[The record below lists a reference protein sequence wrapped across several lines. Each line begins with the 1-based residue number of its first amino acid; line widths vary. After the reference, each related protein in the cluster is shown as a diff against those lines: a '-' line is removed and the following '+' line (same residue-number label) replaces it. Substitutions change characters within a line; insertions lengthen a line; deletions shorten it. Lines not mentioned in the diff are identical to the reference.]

1 MKRVLGNGPIPAR
14 IMVIGEAPGPEEEFQ
29 GRAFIGTSGQLLRGM
44 LKDAGIDPAEC
55 YFTNVYP
62 RLPPVDRWG
71 QRNTALLFE
80 GTEKSQKM
88 SLKAWANPKPE
99 LITAIQELRD
109 EVRRVNPI
117 IILAAGGLALWA
129 ITGKIGIAKWRGSEL
144 ITNAEWGDRRLVP
157 TYNPAYVQR
166 VWSEKVAVSAD
177 LRRLALGSRGAWD
190 TPGWEFGVAPN
201 FTDAMAWL
209 DAAAAFPIWSV
220 DIETRNWQIACFGIA
235 TSDKAAFCIPFMSV
249 DKSDGCYWTFDE
261 EILIRRRLRELLMD
275 PRREIIGQNF
285 DYDAQYILA
294 RLGVLPPVKW
304 DTMIMHHQLYIELA
318 KSLDFMASLYCRQY
332 VYWKDDGKTFDPR
345 KDPEVQHWRYN
356 CEDAAR
362 TYEIAMVL
370 KQHLIDS
377 GQLALYEHRVGEVLP
392 LLLKM
397 MLRGVAVDPVK
408 KAEFHNDLLAF
419 EAEMLRGLEAVLGHP
434 VKPNSPKQISTL
446 FYTDF
451 GLAPIKDRR
460 TGAVTVK
467 DDALEVIAKRQPL
480 LRGVVERIA
489 AYRSARVLRSNVAD
503 MLLDSDGRAR
513 TYFKITGTDTFRLSS
528 SENVF
533 NTGGNFQNI
542 TTGYHRKDDLEE
554 PPRFQAPNMRKMFVT
569 DGPEWE
575 FADVDLDRAD
585 LVIVVW
591 EADDREL
598 KQMIR
603 EGEDVHKHNA
613 ALLFKKPATRVSK
626 AERQFAKVFCH
637 GTNYLGQPRTMAAHC
652 SITVAEAEQHQR
664 LWFSA
669 HPGIQAWHRREEIQL
684 KSRRKITNVFGY
696 QRMIFDRPDGA
707 LGRILAWKPQSCVS
721 HIINAGLVRLDQRV
735 PEAQVLLQV
744 HDSGGFQYRRDA
756 RDKVLR
762 MARECFSIPLP
773 YPDPVTLGV
782 GLQISPYSW
791 GDVKEPDRGSEAW
804 LAWHGAVASAA

>member
-1 MKRVLGNGPIPAR
+1 MKRVFGHGPSPAR

-44 LKDAGIDPAEC
+44 LQDAGIDPTDC
-55 YFTNVYP
+55 YFTNVYQW
-62 RLPPVDRWG
+62 LPPTDRWG

-88 SLKAWANPKPE
+88 SPKAWTNPKPE

-109 EVRRVNPI
+109 EVSKVRPT

-129 ITGKIGIAKWRGSEL
+129 ITGKIGIGKWRGSEL
-144 ITNAEWGDRRLVP
+144 TTDQSWGNCRLVP

-166 VWSEKVAVSAD
+166 VWSEKVAVSSD
-177 LRRLALGSRGAWD
+177 LARLSKGSTQAWTD
-190 TPGWEFGVAPN
+190 PDWEFGVGPS
-201 FTDAMAWL
+201 FQDTIAWL
-209 DAAAAFPIWSV
+209 DVADKFLVWSV
-220 DIETRNWQIACFGIA
+220 DIETRNWQIACLGIA
-235 TSDKAAFCIPFMSV
+235 TSDREAFCIPFMSV

-261 EILIRRRLRELLMD
+261 ELLIRRRLRELLMA
-275 PRREIIGQNF
+275 PGREIIGQNF

-304 DTMIMHHQLYIELA
+304 DTMIMHHQLYVELA

-356 CEDAAR
+356 CEDACR

-370 KQHLIDS
+370 KQHLIQS

-397 MLRGVAVDPVK
+397 MLRGVKVDPVK
-408 KAEFHNDLLAF
+408 KAEFQAELGAF
-419 EAEMLRGLEAVLGHP
+419 ETEMLRGLEAVLGHP

-460 TGAVTVK
+460 TGSVTVK

-503 MLLDSDGRAR
+503 MLLDADGRAR
-513 TYFKITGTDTFRLSS
+513 TYLKITGTDTFRLSS

-533 NTGGNFQNI
+533 NTGGNLQNV
-542 TTGYHRKDDLEE
+542 TTGYKDDPEK
-554 PPRFQAPNMRKMFVT
+554 PPPMFIAPNMRKMFVT

-585 LVIVVW
+585 LVVVVW

-613 ALLFKKPATRVSK
+613 ALLFKKPAGKISK
-626 AERQFAKVFCH
+626 VERQFAKVFCH

-652 SITVAEAEQHQR
+652 SITVHEAETHQR

-669 HPGIQAWHRREEIQL
+669 HPGIPAWHRREEIQL
-684 KSRRKITNVFGY
+684 RSRRAISNVFGY
-696 QRMIFDRPDGA
+696 RRMIFDRPDGA

-721 HIINAGLVRLDQRV
+721 HIINAGLVALDRRV

-756 RDKVLR
+756 REQVLR
-762 MARECFSIPLP
+762 LARECFSIPLP

-791 GDVKEPDRGSEAW
+791 GDVAPPVEGSEAW
-804 LAWHGAVASAA
+804 IAWNSSLAS